1 MGNLKAATADPPLV
15 LDAISPY
22 ILPQGATGQQPASKR
37 RRQSAANIPGVQ
49 IPSSF
54 GSGTIEGMGVQ
65 SCSLP
70 MGMGSAVSVVRGD
83 VGIWQGIPWIAG
95 PFILNA
101 WATNPLKTTGNVQ
114 NLSDVLTDAI
124 MKIPGGINEVN
135 SAGEIDYRLQSQFPN
150 MIFDFTSNASA
161 DRCAI
166 SLSPDLGGPLKMSF
180 PVPAIYPSPTHFVE
194 TMKIL
199 SSSGSMWG
207 GPSSES
213 LPCSDARSFVHVLAS
228 QPHASIIRSAAKDA
242 CPIGGW
248 YDLDSDKPGFWVFLW
263 MALWYKYLQ
272 NQEHR
277 AVLLS
282 TENKLLMFESGE
294 HTYGVTT
301 TGTAREGLNIVGAM
315 LMLIRALIRV
325 GWMNSYN
332 ANPRYLY
339 EQCIKPNMKA
349 FLNLNTVRMNRAE
362 VDAALSG
369 DPNLYWWEPNWITSW
384 A

>member
-22 ILPQGATGQQPASKR
+22 ILPQGAAGQQPASKR
-37 RRQSAANIPGVQ
+37 RRQAAANIPGMQ

-54 GSGTIEGMGVQ
+54 GSGTLGGMGVQ
-65 SCSLP
+65 PCGLP

-83 VGIWQGIPWIAG
+83 VGIWQGI
-95 PFILNA
+95 A
-101 WATNPLKTTGNVQ
+101 WFWSSLVNNWVTNPLKTAGSIPNA
-114 NLSDVLTDAI
+114 SDVVTDAI
-124 MKIPGGINEVN
+124 MKTGIN
-135 SAGEIDYRLQSQFPN
+135 STDAAGIVSSFAQSSFPN
-150 MIFDFTSNASA
+150 LIFDFTSNASA

-207 GPSSES
+207 GPSSGS

-349 FLNLNTVRMNRAE
+349 LLNLPNNIRMNKPD
-362 VDAALSG
+362 VDAAETASPG
-369 DPNLYWWEPNWITSW
+369 TFWWPTDWIASW
-384 A
+384 F